1 MLPPFFSC
9 IASLLLLSGLIS
21 AQLPPTQSNTGAAT
35 NSTDAGRNQTSA
47 PSATA
52 TQAPSNTNVKDAVI
66 MPPDGVTKGGEADIQ
81 GDPLLNPLPLPK
93 GRVTLIGGSVNK
105 VDPIRERLTLEPF
118 GSHEKMNVSFDDR
131 THIYRDGRETTYASI
146 KRGDRVYA
154 DTMLDGSRV
163 FARNIRVVTQ
173 LAAADASGQVIAY
186 NPDTWMMTLRD
197 QISTSPV
204 SFTVGPDTAVKLRDG
219 RAGTRADLKPESLV
233 SVQFSPGRR
242 RGTAKQVQV
251 IALPGESFTFA
262 GKITN
267 VDLRTGMIAVNNTTD
282 DKIYDISVDPGKRD
296 KDLLKIG
303 KSVTVRTTF
312 TGKGYQAES
321 VEAEQ

>member
-1 MLPPFFSC
+1 MLPRFLSC

-21 AQLPPTQSNTGAAT
+21 AQLPPTQSNTGVAT
-35 NSTDAGRNQTSA
+35 NSTDAGRNQTSTQPA
-47 PSATA
+47 AA
-52 TQAPSNTNVKDAVI
+52 TQPPSNSKDAVI
-66 MPPDGVTKGGEADIQ
+66 TPPDGVTKGGEADIQ
-81 GDPLLNPLPLPK
+81 GDPLLNPPPLPK

-186 NPDTWMMTLRD
+186 NPGSGMMTLRD

-204 SFTVGPDTAVKLRDG
+204 SFTVAPDTMVKLRDG

-233 SVQFSPGRR
+233 SVQFSPGVR
-242 RGTAKQVQV
+242 RGIAKQVQV

-267 VDLRTGMIAVNNTTD
+267 VDLRTGMIAVNNATD
-282 DKIYDISVDPGKRD
+282 DKIYDISVEPGKRD

-303 KSVTVRTTF
+303 KNVMVRTTF